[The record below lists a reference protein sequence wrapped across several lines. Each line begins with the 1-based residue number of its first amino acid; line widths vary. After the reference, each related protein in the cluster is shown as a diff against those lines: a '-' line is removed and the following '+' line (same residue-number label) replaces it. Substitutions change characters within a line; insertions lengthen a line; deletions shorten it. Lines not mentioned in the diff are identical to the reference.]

1 MAESQPVEST
11 KRAGDKPRKVGHIKM
26 LVIADLKAATID
38 AKVSTHV
45 DNGAQITSDHSTSYH
60 QLEAFGSGA
69 LTSSQPQKGG
79 GSAFAVGAYRHQQC
93 QKDAAECFP
102 RP

>member
-1 MAESQPVEST
+1 LELDEGFVTMSTEDAQKGQPVKRGRGSQRKSKVLAIAESQPVESA

-45 DNGAQITSDHSTSYH
+45 DNGAQIASEHSTSYTNLKH
-60 QLEAFGSGA
+60 L
-69 LTSSQPQKGG
+69 
-79 GSAFAVGAYRHQQC
+79 V
-93 QKDAAECFP
+93 AAH
-102 RP
+102 